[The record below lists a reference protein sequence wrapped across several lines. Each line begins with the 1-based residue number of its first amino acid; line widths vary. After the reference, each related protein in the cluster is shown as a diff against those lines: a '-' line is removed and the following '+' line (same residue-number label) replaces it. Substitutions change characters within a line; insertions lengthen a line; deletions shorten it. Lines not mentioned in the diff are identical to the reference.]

1 MKIAILAGGAGN
13 RLFPLSDV
21 GFPKQFLKLP
31 GQTSLLQ
38 QTVKRFLQVVPA
50 QDLIIVVNK
59 DYYWLTLEELRQCEA
74 LAAHI
79 ICEPVGRNT
88 APAVALAMK
97 YCEDKLGAAQEEI
110 ILAAPADH
118 VIEPA
123 EAFAEVVVKAFRVA
137 AGGSV
142 AVLGVRADRAETGYG
157 YIQTGNQWDEGYA
170 DVVSFTEK
178 PDKKTAEAYLQD
190 GSYYWN
196 SGMFAFTIGQ
206 MKQELASYRSDIL
219 NDYSKPYEKFLENF
233 AEMPDVSLDYAFAE
247 KSSNLK
253 MLPLTTNW
261 NDVGSWD
268 AVTEI
273 MGQDEEMNIIKGDAH
288 QLDCKNTMLFSS
300 NRTVAGIGLENIG
313 VVETMNAVLVFK
325 KGESQKVKKMVTLLE
340 EKKGCKTNEATTMHR
355 PWGSYTIIAKGP
367 GYKVKRIIVK
377 PGGKLSMQQHSER
390 SEHWTVIAGRGKL
403 TLADKEIFFGVHE
416 GAHIAVGDKHRLENV
431 GDGILEIIE
440 VQNGQYLEEDDII
453 RFDDEYGRE

>member
-13 RLFPLSDV
+13 RLFPLSDQ

-190 GSYYWN
+190 GSYY
-196 SGMFAFTIGQ
+196 
-206 MKQELASYRSDIL
+206 
-219 NDYSKPYEKFLENF
+219 
-233 AEMPDVSLDYAFAE
+233 
-247 KSSNLK
+247 
-253 MLPLTTNW
+253 
-261 NDVGSWD
+261 
-268 AVTEI
+268 
-273 MGQDEEMNIIKGDAH
+273 
-288 QLDCKNTMLFSS
+288 
-300 NRTVAGIGLENIG
+300 
-313 VVETMNAVLVFK
+313 
-325 KGESQKVKKMVTLLE
+325 
-340 EKKGCKTNEATTMHR
+340 
-355 PWGSYTIIAKGP
+355 
-367 GYKVKRIIVK
+367 
-377 PGGKLSMQQHSER
+377 
-390 SEHWTVIAGRGKL
+390 
-403 TLADKEIFFGVHE
+403 
-416 GAHIAVGDKHRLENV
+416 
-431 GDGILEIIE
+431 
-440 VQNGQYLEEDDII
+440 
-453 RFDDEYGRE
+453 